1 MRVGT
6 IQNLIIS
13 RRTDFGLYLKESSDS
28 NSKEEVLLP
37 KNQVPEDVNI
47 GDNLSVFLYRDS
59 KDRLIAT
66 LKSPRLTLGCVARC
80 KVIEVSKIGAFLDWG
95 LEKDL
100 LLPYR
105 EMTGE
110 IKAGMEIPVALYAD
124 KSDRLCATMKLY
136 KYLNTATGIKKGD
149 NVSGTVYEISDNFGA
164 FVAIE
169 DKYQGLIPK
178 RELTNGI
185 HVGDVINA
193 RVSAVKADGK
203 IDLSLKELTHIQMD
217 IDADKLIK
225 LMKSNGGKL
234 DFNDK
239 ADPKVIK
246 EATDMSKNEFKRA
259 VGRLLKNG
267 YIEIKSDSIIL
278 KPEH

>member
-136 KYLNTATGIKKGD
+136 KYLDTATGIKKGD

-169 DKYQGLIPK
+169 
-178 RELTNGI
+178 E
-185 HVGDVINA
+185 
-193 RVSAVKADGK
+193 
-203 IDLSLKELTHIQMD
+203 
-217 IDADKLIK
+217 
-225 LMKSNGGKL
+225 
-234 DFNDK
+234 
-239 ADPKVIK
+239 
-246 EATDMSKNEFKRA
+246 
-259 VGRLLKNG
+259 
-267 YIEIKSDSIIL
+267 
-278 KPEH
+278 